1 MTMEKIIDYAKI
13 AVIAFV
19 GILVI
24 NKALDAAGLSQYKA

>member
-1 MTMEKIIDYAKI
+1 MNNLADYAKI

-24 NKALDAAGLSQYKA
+24 NKLLDKTGYSEFKA